1 MPPSTVTADAFA
13 RAVAALRSA
22 HPRSEITVSE
32 LAAPRRLAPYAYA
45 LGAAVGNPEA
55 DRPEE
60 LAVEGAR
67 EAPEIA
73 TGRLV
78 LLYDPAGQ
86 PAWQGTMR
94 LVTYVTAQLEA
105 DLAADTLMPEVGWS
119 WLVEALES
127 HRAGYAALAGTVTQT
142 CSTRFG
148 DLAGQ
153 PPSADLEIR
162 ASWTPDAGDDLP
174 AHVDAW
180 CTLLASAAGLPPPGV
195 RRLHAR

>member
-13 RAVAALRSA
+13 RAVAALRST

-45 LGAAVGNPEA
+45 LGAAVVRPGDDPTAEAEVPPE
-55 DRPEE
+55 R
-60 LAVEGAR
+60 
-67 EAPEIA
+67 PEIA

-86 PAWQGTMR
+86 RAWQGTMR
-94 LVTYVTAQLEA
+94 LVTYVSTELEA
-105 DLAADTLMPEVGWS
+105 DLAADALMPEVGWS
-119 WLVEALES
+119 WLVEALEA
-127 HRAGYAALAGTVTQT
+127 HRVGYAALAGTVTQT

-162 ASWTPDAGDDLP
+162 ASWTPVADGDLP
-174 AHVDAW
+174 AHVNAW

-195 RRLHAR
+195 RHLRGR